1 MLDLVHRIR
10 IAGPLYVLIEHRH
23 RLQHGVEAKRIADV
37 PGDARPAEKAGRV
50 NGAACHENRSEE
62 HTSELQTLMRNSYAV
77 FCLKKKKKH
86 ISRTRQSNQTQSTN
100 SY

>member
-23 RLQHGVEAKRIADV
+23 RLQHGLEAKRIADV

-50 NGAACHENRSEE
+50 NGAACHENLVGRNLNVAGRRYSWRVTCSSSEE
-62 HTSELQTLMRNSYAV
+62 HKSSLQSIMKISYAV
-77 FCLKKKKKH
+77 FCWK
-86 ISRTRQSNQTQSTN
+86 
-100 SY
+100 